1 MAVLTALLPVFLCI
15 AIGFI
20 IKRRGFPGDELWA
33 PLNALGYYIFFPAL
47 LFGTL
52 ATSPFEGGTAGKLGL
67 TLVAA
72 QLIMAGMLSVIRR
85 VWHIPGPAY
94 SSVFQGAVRWNGFV
108 ALAIISALYG
118 EPGITVAAIAFAFMV
133 PTANTLSVLALTRH
147 AANEPATFKKVISL
161 LARNPLL
168 LACLSGAALNVA
180 GITVPAPFI
189 KTLDVLG
196 APALPIGLL
205 GVGAALTF
213 KSFKVDVWLVT
224 FTTVAKLLVMPAM
237 IYGLCLLVGITGL
250 PMVVA
255 VTAGAVPGAS
265 ASYILARELGGD
277 AELMAALITA
287 STLVAA
293 ITLPVALYLV
303 V

>member
-1 MAVLTALLPVFLCI
+1 MAILNALLPVFICI
-15 AIGFI
+15 AIGFV
-20 IKRRGFPGDELWA
+20 IKRRGFPGDDLWA

-52 ATSPFEGGTAGKLGL
+52 ATSPFDGEVAGKLGG

-72 QLIMAGMLSVIRR
+72 QLSMALILTIIRR
-85 VWHIPGPAY
+85 IWRIPGPAY

-108 ALAIISALYG
+108 ALAIIAALYG
-118 EPGITVAAIAFAFMV
+118 DEGITIAAIAFAFMV
-133 PTANTLSVLALTRH
+133 PTANVLSVFALTRH
-147 AANEPATFKKVISL
+147 AANEPATLRTVISL
-161 LARNPLL
+161 LARNPLIL
-168 LACLSGAALNVA
+168 SCLAGATLNVA
-180 GITVPAPFI
+180 GITLPTAFV

-213 KSFKVDVWLVT
+213 TSFKVDVWLVT
-224 FTTVAKLLVMPAM
+224 LTTVLKLLAMPAI
-237 IYGLCLLVGITGL
+237 IYGLCLLMGVTGL
-250 PMVVA
+250 PLVVA
-255 VTAGAVPGAS
+255 MTAGAVPGAS

-287 STLVAA
+287 STLAAA
-293 ITLPVALYLV
+293 ITMPIILYVAI
-303 V
+303 